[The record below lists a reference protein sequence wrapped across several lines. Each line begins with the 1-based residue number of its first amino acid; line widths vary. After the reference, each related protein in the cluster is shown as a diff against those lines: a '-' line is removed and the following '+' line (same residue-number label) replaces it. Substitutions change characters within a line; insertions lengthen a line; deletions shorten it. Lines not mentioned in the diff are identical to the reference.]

1 MDRAKRRQRERR
13 LDRRERTIS
22 LWLTRLIAFLAV
34 FEGTPVARALQTHIE
49 RFLIAITDC
58 VLNFIALRATWS
70 PGYQRRMAQGRAAG
84 CAAAWSGA
92 MRIKASPRALLGGL
106 LRRAL
111 KAKTLKGRAEKLLRV
126 LKNRDLWV
134 AHMAR
139 RLERGQTRI
148 YSAHSRASNTL
159 PLHRPADAV
168 RSPSPSKLGEE
179 LRVIVAPP

>member
-1 MDRAKRRQRERR
+1 MDFAKRAKLERR
-13 LDRRERTIS
+13 LDRRERSIG

-34 FEGTPVARALQTHIE
+34 FEATPVARALQGHIE
-49 RFLIAITDC
+49 RFLIAATDC
-58 VLNFIALRATWS
+58 VVNFIALRATWS

-92 MRIKASPRALLGGL
+92 AIASASPRALLGGA

-111 KAKTLKGRAEKLLRV
+111 KAKTLKGRAEKLARV

-148 YSAHSRASNTL
+148 YSAHARVARTL
-159 PLHRPADAV
+159 PLHRPAGGPPPQIAF
-168 RSPSPSKLGEE
+168 GEE
-179 LRVIVAPP
+179 SRAARAPP